1 MEGRNTIADRE
12 APVRLLKSEKD
23 IAESRKAVGNLPRR
37 TGILEHLHH
46 LEKNRNASSVHLG
59 SKHVTE
65 WQLVNDNCSSE
76 TLSIKELFVS
86 SELQFTQTSE
96 ITDYTDNR
104 EMSMDLKSDDTG
116 SFSAHQQVC
125 QTSEVNSQNYRN
137 KPSFHNQVPIISNS
151 DQTGQE
157 SFCPGC
163 SLSENSMVP
172 CTPDL
177 GKPVMHKTQI
187 MTLKDKQHYSQVKF
201 SDLTTSQEDREGNKC
216 LTELSQVKTLE
227 SGLENGQSGHSG
239 QVDTVEN
246 LIEQLKREIV
256 LLRAQVR
263 HQCSM
268 CMFIAII

>member
-23 IAESRKAVGNLPRR
+23 IAENRKAVGNLPRR

-46 LEKNRNASSVHLG
+46 LEKNKNSSSVHLD

-86 SELQFTQTSE
+86 SELQFTQPSE
-96 ITDYTDNR
+96 ITGYTDNR
-104 EMSMDLKSDDTG
+104 EMSEDDTG
-116 SFSAHQQVC
+116 SFPAHQQVC
-125 QTSEVNSQNYRN
+125 QTSEVNNPNYGN
-137 KPSFHNQVPIISNS
+137 KPSFHNQVPIISNA

-157 SFCPGC
+157 SFCQGW
-163 SLSENSMVP
+163 SLSKNALIP
-172 CTPDL
+172 CTSDL

-187 MTLKDKQHYSQVKF
+187 MTLKDKQQYSQVKF
-201 SDLTTSQEDREGNKC
+201 SDLTISQEDREGNEC

-227 SGLENGQSGHSG
+227 SGLENGQSEHSV
-239 QVDTVEN
+239 QVDPVEN
-246 LIEQLKREIV
+246 LIEQLKREIA

-263 HQCSM
+263 HQYSM
-268 CMFIAII
+268 CMFVSVAII